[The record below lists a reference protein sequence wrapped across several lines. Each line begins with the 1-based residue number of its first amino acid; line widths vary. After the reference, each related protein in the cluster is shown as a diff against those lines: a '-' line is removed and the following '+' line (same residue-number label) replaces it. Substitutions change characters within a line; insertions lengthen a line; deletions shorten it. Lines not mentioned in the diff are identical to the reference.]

1 MENYKFNNEEFLVI
15 RNCIQKIK
23 QGLSSVASIQ
33 PLEQPTPIE
42 HDNFIYYRIGLLLD
56 VTSLIDCAIS
66 RLVDGI
72 KVCNGLAEFN
82 SLLFPSA
89 ILMRII
95 LRRICDLAFLWKKP
109 ENTIDY
115 RDHQNN
121 NEPGE
126 WAKKRLGIT
135 YKSKTEQGIILV
147 LGEIYGIALTNDVFR
162 KKSEYFND
170 IYYGKNAIERYMP
183 LFSHQHEND
192 QSIKRA
198 KGNIIQCVIDC
209 YEYVD
214 LILKG
219 FQKYEQVKINNRTSL
234 NMTIDTTILRQLR
247 SQYLV

>member
-1 MENYKFNNEEFLVI
+1 MENYKFNDEEFLVI
-15 RNCIQKIK
+15 HNCIQKIK
-23 QGLSSVASIQ
+23 HGLSSITSIQ
-33 PLEQPTPIE
+33 PLKQPIPIE
-42 HDNFIYYRIGLLLD
+42 HDNFICYRIGLSLD

-72 KVCNGLAEFN
+72 KVCNGLAGLN

-89 ILMRII
+89 ILMRVI

-126 WAKKRLGIT
+126 WANKRLGIT

-147 LGEIYGIALTNDVFR
+147 LGEIYGVVLTNDEFR
-162 KKSEYFND
+162 KKGEYFND

-183 LFSHQHEND
+183 LFYDQHQND
-192 QSIKRA
+192 QSIKRT

-234 NMTIDTTILRQLR
+234 DIIIDTTILRQLR